1 MFFFEKLLIGSDDG
15 HEELLAAVNSAIN
28 FAQNFP
34 SSFWKQMERYFCFIS
49 DAHINFMKQQ
59 VSGFPA
65 FRKTVNTL

>member
-1 MFFFEKLLIGSDDG
+1 LVWFFD
-15 HEELLAAVNSAIN
+15 A
-28 FAQNFP
+28 AQNFP